1 MRRGVKMQLRDGLA
15 NPILGVFLLFGL
27 ILTIPSSQ
35 AYAQIAFMSERDGN
49 KEIYVMGT
57 DGQSPRNITRHPAD
71 DWTPALS
78 PNGKR
83 LAFMSDRHDGN
94 YDIYVMDIN
103 DGNPQ
108 RLTRHPWSDGSP
120 SWSPGTFSRSGNR
133 AVPAGHVRPACGV
146 GTVHHGSHGYLRKSG
161 LRFCR

>member
-1 MRRGVKMQLRDGLA
+1 MQVRYSLLYSIPVRILILGLA
-15 NPILGVFLLFGL
+15 LFMAGV
-27 ILTIPSSQ
+27 Q
-35 AYAQIAFMSERDGN
+35 AHAQIAFTSERDGN

-57 DGQSPRNITRHPAD
+57 EGQSPRNITRHPAD

-94 YDIYVMDIN
+94 YDIYVMDID

-120 SWSPGTFSRSGNR
+120 S
-133 AVPAGHVRPACGV
+133 
-146 GTVHHGSHGYLRKSG
+146 
-161 LRFCR
+161 